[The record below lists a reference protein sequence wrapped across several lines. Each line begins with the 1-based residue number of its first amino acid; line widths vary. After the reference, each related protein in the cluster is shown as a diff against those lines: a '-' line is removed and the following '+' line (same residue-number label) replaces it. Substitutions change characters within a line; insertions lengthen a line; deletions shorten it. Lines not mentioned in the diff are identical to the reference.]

1 MDGVEYI
8 RPKSWIGLEVHW
20 LDPLGV
26 LLASNRVFFSNPKEY
41 F

>member
-1 MDGVEYI
+1 MDGVEYV
-8 RPKSWIGLEVHW
+8 RPESWIGLEVHR

-26 LLASNRVFFSNPKEY
+26 LLASGRVFCSNSEQY